1 MKHLSILLLTSMVTF
16 AADFMTGQGARATIG
31 QQTFTSQDS
40 GSPSATQLGA
50 VSGVAYANN
59 TLFVVD
65 SNHIQADPVLNRILI
80 YQNISQYI
88 PDPANP
94 VPQQGQRCAVC
105 VGGSNGGAANVV
117 LGQPDFATTTINLA
131 ANGLRT
137 PTGIATDGKV
147 LAVADTDNNR
157 VLIWRSIPT
166 VNGAAADIVL
176 GQPDFTTGK
185 VGLDNKSFRGPQGV
199 WIQGN
204 RIFVADTQNHRV
216 MIWNNIP
223 SANNQPA
230 DIVLGEPNFSTA
242 PASTVND
249 TPAQA
254 NNLFSP
260 VSVTSDGQRLFVADL
275 GHNRVLIWNSIP
287 TQTQQP
293 ADVEIGQP
301 DMTSSVPNNAFTGAV
316 ATSATD
322 TTNKE
327 TPVMCTV
334 SNGTDLANNPTYPER
349 CASTLSFPRFALS
362 DGRHL
367 FVADGGNDRILVYN
381 SIPTQNGQP
390 ADVILGQ
397 PDELTD
403 SVSDSANTFSPDS
416 NIQVSSPNTIR
427 TPLALAWDGTNLFAT
442 DPFDL
447 RVLVFTVGQ
456 PNVPINGITNAAS
469 LTAYASGTV
478 TFAGTITAND
488 TITVTINGT
497 AYKYTVVAADTLKT
511 IAQNIA
517 DL

>member
-230 DIVLGEPNFSTA
+230 DYVLGEPNFTA
-242 PASTVND
+242 APPVTSSDV
-249 TPAQA
+249 PPQA
-254 NNLFSP
+254 NNLYSP
-260 VSVTSDGQRLFVADL
+260 VSVSSDGQHLFVADL
-275 GHNRVLIWNSIP
+275 AHNRVLIWNSIP
-287 TQTQQP
+287 TQNQQP
-293 ADVEIGQP
+293 ADVVVGQP
-301 DMTSSVPNNAFTGAV
+301 DMTSEKQNNVLGT
-316 ATSATD
+316 
-322 TTNKE
+322 
-327 TPVMCTV
+327 CV
-334 SNGTDLANNPTYPER
+334 SNGTDSDMNPTYPAGCTTFCPPDGIDSDNNPIYPQR
-349 CASTLSFPRFALS
+349 CALTLSYPRFVLS
-362 DGRHL
+362 DGQRL
-367 FVADGGNDRILVYN
+367 FIADGGNDRVLVYN
-381 SIPTQNGQP
+381 SI
-390 ADVILGQ
+390 
-397 PDELTD
+397 
-403 SVSDSANTFSPDS
+403 
-416 NIQVSSPNTIR
+416 
-427 TPLALAWDGTNLFAT
+427 
-442 DPFDL
+442 
-447 RVLVFTVGQ
+447 
-456 PNVPINGITNAAS
+456 
-469 LTAYASGTV
+469 
-478 TFAGTITAND
+478 
-488 TITVTINGT
+488 
-497 AYKYTVVAADTLKT
+497 
-511 IAQNIA
+511 
-517 DL
+517 